1 MTRKPL
7 LFAHDVCRAHF
18 AGPGHPERPERYD
31 AVHSVLSQFAEQ
43 TGTTIDP
50 GRDATETELNR
61 IHTAAHIDAVRRS
74 SAAPETVFDV
84 DTIANGSSFAAAV
97 RSAGCAC
104 SAVES
109 VSSDGSARRAFV
121 GTRPPGHHAERDH
134 PMGFCFFNT
143 VAIAAQHARDG
154 LGRERVAIVDWDV
167 HHGNGTMHSFYT
179 DPDVLF
185 ISLHQSP
192 FYPGTGAADEI
203 GSGAGTGTTL
213 NLPLPAGRNDA
224 EYLFLFDSTVVP
236 LLDRFQ
242 PQLILVSAGYDAHE
256 KDPIGSM
263 RLTGDCFAAMT
274 ERLVG
279 VADRH
284 AHGRVVLVLEGGY
297 SLAGLDEGVRTTVAA
312 LSGTGSPAAVV
323 SERGVD
329 ARVVEAAEFAA
340 ELMKPTWGDFTW

>member
-1 MTRKPL
+1 MTSKPL
-7 LFAHDVCRAHF
+7 LFAHNVCRAHF

-31 AVHSVLSQFAEQ
+31 AVSSVLSQFAEQ

-50 GRDATETELNR
+50 GRDATETELNH
-61 IHTAAHIDAVRRS
+61 IHTAAHTEAVRRS
-74 SAAPETVFDV
+74 AAAAETVFDV
-84 DTIANGSSFAAAV
+84 DTIANESSFAAAV

-121 GTRPPGHHAERDH
+121 GTRPPGHHAEREH

-143 VAIAAQHARDG
+143 VAIAAQHARARFG
-154 LGRERVAIVDWDV
+154 LERVAIVDWDV

-179 DPDVLF
+179 DADVLF

-203 GSGAGTGTTL
+203 GSGAGTGATL
-213 NLPLPAGRNDA
+213 NLPLPAGRSDA
-224 EYLFLFDSTVVP
+224 EYLFLFDSIVAP

-263 RLTGDCFAAMT
+263 RLTGDCFGAMT

-279 VADRH
+279 VAERH
-284 AHGRVVLVLEGGY
+284 ADGRIVLVLEGGY
-297 SLAGLDEGVRTTVAA
+297 SLTGLEAGVRSTVTA
-312 LSGTGSPAAVV
+312 LSRDGGPTTAV
-323 SERGVD
+323 SGHGVD
-329 ARVVEAAEFAA
+329 TRVVEVAELAAG
-340 ELMKPTWGDFTW
+340 LMKPIWGDFTW